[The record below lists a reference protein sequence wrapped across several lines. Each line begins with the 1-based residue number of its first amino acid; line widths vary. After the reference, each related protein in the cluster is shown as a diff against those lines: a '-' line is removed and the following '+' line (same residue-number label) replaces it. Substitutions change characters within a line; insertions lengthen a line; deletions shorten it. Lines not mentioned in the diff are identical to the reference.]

1 MLKFKHT
8 LIQDKCK
15 LFGFDILTIFL
26 SLLKPNTLN
35 PAFTDIF
42 TELGS
47 SAASGFVRFLG
58 AMIVLIIGAIVSKVV
73 QKVILKVLKSI
84 NIDKFGDKLK
94 EIDMFASVDFLISE
108 VLAKLIYWVIFFIF
122 IIAATSILQIDALSQ
137 TMVDIIGYL
146 PRILSAAV
154 VFLVGVFIANAIK
167 DFITSTAL
175 AMNIGVGRI
184 IGIIVFYFLV
194 VMFIIVALN
203 QAGIDTRILNENIQ
217 LILGA
222 VLLAGA
228 LGYGLSSR
236 DLMSNMLGSYYIKD
250 KFKSGQKIKFSNYE
264 GIIISK
270 TNTSI
275 TIKKDNGNKVVIP
288 LSKIAREEVEII
300 QELEA

>member
-1 MLKFKHT
+1 
-8 LIQDKCK
+8 
-15 LFGFDILTIFL
+15 
-26 SLLKPNTLN
+26 LN
-35 PAFTDIF
+35 PAFTNIF

-47 SAASGFVRFLG
+47 DAASGFVRFLG
-58 AMIVLIIGAIVSKVV
+58 AALVLIIGAIVSKVV
-73 QKVILKVLKSI
+73 QKVILKILKSI

-94 EIDMFASVDFLISE
+94 DIDMFASLDFLISE
-108 VLAKLIYWVIFFIF
+108 VLAKLVYWVIFFVF

-137 TMVDIIGYL
+137 TMVDLIGYL
-146 PRILSAAV
+146 PKVLSAIV
-154 VFLVGVFIANAIK
+154 IFLVGVFIANVIK
-167 DFITSTAL
+167 EFITNTAL
-175 AMNIGVGRI
+175 AMNIGIGRI
-184 IGIIVFYFLV
+184 IGVIVFYFLV

-250 KFKSGQKIKFSNYE
+250 KFSAGQKIKFSNYE

>member
-1 MLKFKHT
+1 MDT
-8 LIQDKCK
+8 
-15 LFGFDILTIFL
+15 
-26 SLLKPNTLN
+26 
-35 PAFTDIF
+35 AFTDIF

-58 AMIVLIIGAIVSKVV
+58 ALIVIFIGAIVSKVV
-73 QKVILKVLKSI
+73 QRVTLKLLKSI

-94 EIDMFASVDFLISE
+94 EIDMFATVDFLISE
-108 VLAKLIYWVIFFIF
+108 VMAKLVYWTIFFIF
-122 IIAATSILQIDALSQ
+122 IIVATNILNIPALSEA
-137 TMVDIIGYL
+137 MVEFIKYL
-146 PRILSAAV
+146 PQVLSAAII
-154 VFLVGVFIANAIK
+154 FLAGVFIANIIK
-167 DFITSTAL
+167 EFITNTAL
-175 AMNIGVGRI
+175 AMNIPIGRI
-184 IGIIVFYFLV
+184 IGVIVFYFLV

-203 QAGIDTRILNENIQ
+203 QAGVDTKILNENIQ

-222 VLLAGA
+222 FLLAAA

-264 GIIISK
+264 GTIISK

-300 QELEA
+300 EIDEINS